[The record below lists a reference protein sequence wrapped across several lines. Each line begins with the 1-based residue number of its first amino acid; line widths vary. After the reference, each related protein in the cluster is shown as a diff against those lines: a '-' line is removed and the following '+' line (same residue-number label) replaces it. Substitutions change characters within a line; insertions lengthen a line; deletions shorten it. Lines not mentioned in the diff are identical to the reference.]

1 MESRPTGRRDG
12 SAMRAGPSC
21 HRTLDGFVRLTRS
34 TETLGPRPGQT
45 RMAGSMSAGV
55 AHRQRRSRLG
65 ASSAS
70 KSPPNPSR
78 TAPLEFRR
86 PESGESVQLDPTSMS
101 SRSARRAGRRFPDDL
116 GPQRRSS
123 SPERLG
129 TALGPLSA
137 AGTRGPIAGPPFP
150 IGGLPESSGANSCQD
165 RTVARFNLGF
175 FWRDARA

>member
-86 PESGESVQLDPTSMS
+86 PGSGESVHFDHTSMS
-101 SRSARRAGRRFPDDL
+101 SRSAQEGDFLMIWDNSEDPHHPSDSAPRWDPSPLPEPAVQSPV
-116 GPQRRSS
+116 PHSRSGDS
-123 SPERLG
+123 QNPRVPIPAKTEL
-129 TALGPLSA
+129 
-137 AGTRGPIAGPPFP
+137 TRG
-150 IGGLPESSGANSCQD
+150 L
-165 RTVARFNLGF
+165 T
-175 FWRDARA
+175 